1 VEDPMNS
8 DLTYN
13 NILVETQPLKVLI
26 CPLDWGIGH
35 ATRMVPVIRK
45 FMDAGCIVLIA
56 GYGRSL
62 EYLKVEFPNTEF
74 IDFEGKTIR
83 YASEKWLIIKLILE
97 LPSFLYHIIH
107 EHNRLKKIVRNKK
120 IDLVVSDNR
129 YGCWHSKIPSVFITH
144 QLSVQL
150 PGYLQLAG
158 DFVRRVNYWFIHRYT
173 SCWIPDFELRMGL
186 AGDLSHPEKMPRNAS
201 YIGILSRFSSMI
213 TPLHD
218 AIPPGIDVL
227 VLLSGPEPQRSL
239 FEKII
244 IRQLNLLPLIS
255 VLVRG
260 TPGEGPE
267 TETKG
272 NLHIFSHLWGEQLL
286 QLMIRAKIIVCRSG
300 YSTIMDLVTV
310 GKKAIL
316 VPTPGQT
323 EQEYLA
329 KYLLKKKIYFS
340 MAQDQFDIIY
350 ARELSVNFPGM
361 VIRSDEKELE
371 SRVKDMISYSSGRQM
386 WPST

>member
-1 VEDPMNS
+1 LISSDIPVEPH
-8 DLTYN
+8 
-13 NILVETQPLKVLI
+13 PLKVLI

-45 FMDAGCIVLIA
+45 FKDSGCEVLIA
-56 GYGRSL
+56 GSGRSL
-62 EYLKVEFPNTEF
+62 EYLKIEFPKTEF

-97 LPSFLYHIIH
+97 LPSFLFHIIR
-107 EHNRLKKIVRNKK
+107 EHYRLKKLVRNKN
-120 IDLVVSDNR
+120 IGLVVSDNR
-129 YGCWHSKIPSVFITH
+129 YGCWHAEIPSVFITH

-150 PGYLQLAG
+150 PGYLRIAG
-158 DFVRRVNYWFIHRYT
+158 DFVRKVNYWFIHRYT
-173 SCWIPDFELRMGL
+173 HCWIPDFEPRMGL
-186 AGDLSHPEKMPRNAS
+186 AGNLSHPVKMPRNAT

-213 TPLHD
+213 TPQHD
-218 AIPPGIDVL
+218 AIPPSIDVL
-227 VLLSGPEPQRSL
+227 VLLSGPEPQRSG
-239 FEKII
+239 FEQII
-244 IRQLNLLPLIS
+244 IRQLKQLPLLS

-267 TETKG
+267 TETRG

-286 QLMIRAKIIVCRSG
+286 QLMIRANIVVCRSG

-340 MAQDQFDIIY
+340 MEQDKFDIIY

-361 VIRSDEKELE
+361 VIRSDETDLE
-371 SRVKDMISYSSGRQM
+371 GQVKAIIKHSCARQRR
-386 WPST
+386 PST

>member
-1 VEDPMNS
+1 MHS
-8 DLTYN
+8 DSTSSN
-13 NILVETQPLKVLI
+13 TSTGAHQLKVLI

-45 FMDAGCIVLIA
+45 FMNAGCEVVIA
-56 GYGRSL
+56 GSGRSL
-62 EYLKVEFPNTEF
+62 EYLKIEFPQTEF
-74 IDFEGKTIR
+74 IVLEGKSIQ
-83 YASEKWLIIKLILE
+83 YASGKWLIIKLMSE
-97 LPSFLYHIIH
+97 LPSLLFYIFR
-107 EHNRLKKIVRNKK
+107 EHTRLKKIVRDRK
-120 IDLVVSDNR
+120 IDLVISDNR
-129 YGCWHSKIPSVFITH
+129 YGCWHPEIPSVFITH

-150 PGYLQLAG
+150 PDYLRPAES
-158 DFVRRVNYWFIHRYT
+158 FVRKVNYWFIRRYT
-173 SCWIPDFELRMGL
+173 KCWIPDFEPRMGL
-186 AGDLSHPEKMPRNAS
+186 AGALSHPEKMPQNAT

-218 AIPPGIDVL
+218 AIPPSIDLL
-227 VLLSGPEPQRSL
+227 VLLSGPEPQRTS
-239 FEKII
+239 FEQLII
-244 IRQLNLLPLIS
+244 QQLNPLPLTS

-267 TETKG
+267 TESKG
-272 NLHIFSHLWGEQLL
+272 NLHIFSHLLGEQLL
-286 QLMIRAKIIVCRSG
+286 QLMIRAKIVVCRSG

-329 KYLLKKKIYFS
+329 NYLLKKKIYFS

-361 VIRSDEKELE
+361 VIRSNESDLE
-371 SRVKDMISYSSGRQM
+371 SQVQEVIRYASGR
-386 WPST
+386 